1 MASSILS
8 VGRPT
13 RNDVFFSGW
22 VEQNPDAVLITDGI
36 GVIEYVNPAFESLT
50 GYARAEAVGRTPAI
64 LKSGTH
70 DAEFYRGLWRS
81 ILAGKSFHEVFVDR
95 RKSGEL
101 FHAENLIWPVF
112 DGQGLITNFV
122 CETRDVTERVRCF
135 EKLAHAANHDPLTD
149 LPNRTLFLDRLGQAL
164 HQAARRNEGLA
175 VAILDIDRFR
185 ETNNRFGHLAGDAV
199 LQAVAHRSAG
209 CVRAADTAARI
220 GGDELALILPSANE
234 RAGVGAVCEKVRA
247 AAAVP
252 LRFDDRM
259 IRVSVSIGVC
269 VYPRDARDA
278 EELRKRADHAMYAA
292 KRAGGNCVRFC
303 RDRGSDSAN
312 ARGTEP
318 AAPPQVF
325 LQNRGALRAR

>member
-8 VGRPT
+8 VGRPS
-13 RNDVFFSGW
+13 RDDVFFSGW
-22 VEQNPDAVLITDGI
+22 VEQNPDAVLITDET

-112 DGQGLITNFV
+112 NRCQRITNFV
-122 CETRDVTERVRCF
+122 CETRDVTERVRYF
-135 EKLAHAANHDPLTD
+135 DTLAHAARHDPLTD

-164 HQAARRNEGLA
+164 HQAARRKEGLA
-175 VAILDIDRFR
+175 VAIVDIDRFR
-185 ETNNRFGHLAGDAV
+185 ETNNRFGHMAGDAV
-199 LQAVAHRSAG
+199 LQAVARRSTS
-209 CVRAADTAARI
+209 CVRAADTVARV
-220 GGDELALILPSANE
+220 GGDELALVLSSADE
-234 RAGVGAVCEKVRA
+234 RAGASAVCEKVRA

-252 LRFDDRM
+252 VRFDGRL
-259 IRVSVSIGVC
+259 IRVSVSIGAC
-269 VYPRDARDA
+269 AYPSDAGDA
-278 EELRKRADHAMYAA
+278 EELRKRADDAMYAA
-292 KRAGGNCVRFC
+292 KRAGGNCVRFY
-303 RDRGSDSAN
+303 R
-312 ARGTEP
+312 
-318 AAPPQVF
+318 
-325 LQNRGALRAR
+325 NRGHQRFT